1 MPDYSACVNNE
12 CIFRY
17 DCARYMMK
25 SNSNWQTYCRFEQC
39 NDTICEGW
47 WAVKDAPFQCYTQEE
62 MEVFEAT
69 REALD
74 NT

>member
-1 MPDYSACVNNE
+1 
-12 CIFRY
+12 
-17 DCARYMMK
+17 MMK